1 MKKNDIYNYLE
12 RLSAYLRIDS
22 RQSLINHG
30 LQPIQLEVLHYL
42 SVCNRFSDT
51 PMAVTEYLGQTKGTV
66 SQTIKLL
73 EERGLLEKIDDKLDK
88 RVAHLKLTDAG
99 KSLLKETLPTPL
111 FVKACDDLTDKE
123 QEQITVAFD
132 LLLKKIIQTNELKS
146 FGVCKTCRYN
156 SHSDKDGHFCNLV
169 QVKLGIKDT
178 QLICREH
185 SLPEE

>member
-22 RQSLINHG
+22 RQSLIDHG

-73 EERGLLEKIDDKLDK
+73 EERGFLEKIDDKLDK
-88 RVAHLKLTDAG
+88 RVAHLKLTESG
-99 KSLLKETLPTPL
+99 KALLRETIPTPL
-111 FVKACDDLTDKE
+111 FVKTCDDLSHEE
-123 QEQITVAFD
+123 QDQITAAFD
-132 LLLKKIIQTNELKS
+132 LLLKKIIKTNELKS
-146 FGVCKTCRYN
+146 FGICKTCRFN
-156 SHSDKDGHFCNLV
+156 SYSDKDGHFCNLV
-169 QVKLGIKDT
+169 QVKLGTKET

-185 SLPEE
+185 SFAED